1 MLISDL
7 LPSRLSTRRVTC
19 NKYWVWFVAIL
30 FLHIE
35 RVDRRWRWQVAG
47 SRFVVRGL
55 SQRRISVTIKGWRY
69 VVNSLQSVKTTTVI
83 TCFYYVETSD
93 LSFGVRNE
101 MISKRC
107 KVSWACRTWCYVW
120 QCNHFSPII
129 VNFVNTYIV
138 CSWKVCYIWNMPSY
152 KSVCDWL
159 RNFADTSCQAHAGRV
174 HLGLLLLSFASC
186 VLPQCA
192 LFGNQVAIAKYC
204 TCSESEWLSCMRL
217 KYCSYNVT
225 AASVHLDG
233 LQTAASD
240 DDMGGVCPTITPLSS
255 RTVYWTCMGCRVA
268 FTSQPALITFAWSA
282 SRCKF
287 LIVLPDVTSSL
298 PPPPPHASTLS

>member
-107 KVSWACRTWCYVW
+107 KASWACRTWCYVC
-120 QCNHFSPII
+120 QCKHFSPII
-129 VNFVNTYIV
+129 VNFMNTYHIV
-138 CSWKVCYIWNMPSY
+138 FSWKVCYI
-152 KSVCDWL
+152 
-159 RNFADTSCQAHAGRV
+159 
-174 HLGLLLLSFASC
+174 
-186 VLPQCA
+186 
-192 LFGNQVAIAKYC
+192 
-204 TCSESEWLSCMRL
+204 
-217 KYCSYNVT
+217 
-225 AASVHLDG
+225 
-233 LQTAASD
+233 
-240 DDMGGVCPTITPLSS
+240 
-255 RTVYWTCMGCRVA
+255 
-268 FTSQPALITFAWSA
+268 
-282 SRCKF
+282 
-287 LIVLPDVTSSL
+287 
-298 PPPPPHASTLS
+298 